1 MCVCVCV
8 YSRSNRPDA
17 PRGDERAS
25 VAVSQRRYYFTLHEE
40 RMKRQ
45 EEGELVTHS
54 AFRGME
60 TTTMLYISGAPEH
73 RNRHSMWSYVS
84 PVSHLVSHC
93 EESWTYL
100 GNVSHRIKEVGL
112 V

>member
-1 MCVCVCV
+1 MC
-8 YSRSNRPDA
+8 SRSNRPDA

-25 VAVSQRRYYFTLHEE
+25 IAVSQRRYYFTLHEK

-54 AFRGME
+54 AFREME
-60 TTTMLYISGAPEH
+60 TTTMLYISRAPVQ
-73 RNRHSMWSYVS
+73 RNRHSVRLDVVVRLSVSY
-84 PVSHLVSHC
+84 LVSHS

-100 GNVSHRIKEVGL
+100 GNVSHKIKEVGL